1 MESYTTKITDN
12 ELLDLISESTTRLR
26 GSMWLENIRSNE
38 QHYGFEETIKSQE
51 HFNGKK
57 SLVLAAGPS
66 FKKFMHE
73 NMEKIINRRNDVVII
88 ACDGSLPVLSQFDCV
103 PDYVVTVDGL
113 QIVSDFYKKS
123 RNILKDVTAILSTTA
138 HPDVVNE
145 CIKADLNVKW
155 IQPFFNDG
163 NSVDFFRSGITSL
176 KMGGNV
182 GTTAYLLSS
191 LLLKNKYFGLMGIE
205 FSWSDETPY
214 HDTQYYKN
222 LLEASQNDHEKAVG
236 HYVHVKNPRDG
247 KIYLA
252 DPVYYAYFLMFRE
265 IWNELPQNVRENTFN
280 LTSQGILNISDLKYI
295 STDEFLILK

>member
-1 MESYTTKITDN
+1 
-12 ELLDLISESTTRLR
+12 
-26 GSMWLENIRSNE
+26 MWLENIRSNE
-38 QHYGFEETIKSQE
+38 QHYGFKETIKA
-51 HFNGKK
+51 FNHYNDKK

-73 NMEKIINRRNDVVII
+73 SMEKIMSRRNDVTII
-88 ACDGSLPVLSQFDCV
+88 ACDGALPVLSQFDCV

-123 RNILKDVTAILSTTA
+123 RNILKGITAILSTTA

-145 CIKADLNVKW
+145 CVKANLNIKW
-155 IQPFFNDG
+155 IQPFFNDV
-163 NSVDFFRSGITSL
+163 NSIDFFRPGITSL

-182 GTTAYLLSS
+182 GTTAYLLST
-191 LLLKNKYFGLMGIE
+191 LLLKSKYSGLMGIE

-222 LLEASQNDHEKAVG
+222 LLNALDNNHEKAVK
-236 HYVHVKNPRDG
+236 HYVRIQNPRDG

-265 IWNELPQNVRENTFN
+265 IWNELPQSVRENTFN
-280 LTSQGILNISDLKYI
+280 LTFQGILNIPDLKYI
-295 STDEFLILK
+295 STDEYLQLN